1 MAGNTDKVLL
11 GRTTNHEGKKSEII
25 LLGIFNV
32 VACSGRRFFSEYQLT
47 SQGRK
52 PLPPILDRHDLDKE
66 KIY

>member
-32 VACSGRRFFSEYQLT
+32 VCLLWSSVFFRVSVDIARPQT
-47 SQGRK
+47 FTTNFRQT
-52 PLPPILDRHDLDKE
+52 
-66 KIY
+66 

>member
-32 VACSGRRFFSEYQLT
+32 VACSGRRFFFRVSVDISRPQAFT
-47 SQGRK
+47 TNFRQT
-52 PLPPILDRHDLDKE
+52 
-66 KIY
+66 